1 MGANIDITERKR
13 AELALTDRNAQFE
26 LARKVTKVG
35 SFTYDYAEKTLQ
47 LSPAC
52 AAIYGLPEHTLEIS
66 QDDWRTRILPDDL
79 AHIDAVTRQAMA
91 NHQSELVLEFRIV
104 RPGGEVRWTELRILI
119 SYDGAGRALNLMGA
133 NIDVTERKQMAQ
145 ELTERNVQLTLAAQ
159 AGLVGSYA
167 YDTDTEIMTISEG
180 YAAIHGLPEH
190 TTEVARSEC
199 LAGIHP
205 DDIVRVK
212 QLRSEAFHARRR
224 EYNVEYRIIRT
235 SNEIRWVETRCFLS
249 YDAMGKP
256 KRVVGVSIDITERK
270 RAEEHLQ
277 ALNAELDHRVKNVL
291 ATVDAVAAHTLD
303 ASRSM
308 DDFVAALHGR
318 LRSLASTHELLSH
331 RRWSGIPLAELLHRE
346 LAPYGSDNSML
357 SGPEVILRA
366 EAGQAIGMVLHELVT
381 NAAKYGALSTRGGRF
396 QCCGSCRRMATPLGL
411 LLNGRKPAD
420 LQSTFKRKPVTGLA

>member
-1 MGANIDITERKR
+1 
-13 AELALTDRNAQFE
+13 
-26 LARKVTKVG
+26 
-35 SFTYDYAEKTLQ
+35 
-47 LSPAC
+47 
-52 AAIYGLPEHTLEIS
+52 
-66 QDDWRTRILPDDL
+66 
-79 AHIDAVTRQAMA
+79 
-91 NHQSELVLEFRIV
+91 
-104 RPGGEVRWTELRILI
+104 
-119 SYDGAGRALNLMGA
+119 MGA

-167 YDTDTEIMTISEG
+167 YDTDTEIMKISEG

-224 EYNVEYRIIRT
+224 EYNVEYRIIRP

-256 KRVVGVSIDITERK
+256 KRVVGVSIDMTERK

-346 LAPYGSDNSML
+346 LAPYGSDNTTL

-381 NAAKYGALSTRGGRF
+381 NAAKYGALSTRGGQVSVLWFLQTNGHAPGLVIEWQEAGGPSVHLQTKASYGTRVIADLVPYELG
-396 QCCGSCRRMATPLGL
+396 GSSDLAMNRKGVRC
-411 LLNGRKPAD
+411 LLNIPLKWIEAHPSFSVRRPA
-420 LQSTFKRKPVTGLA
+420 QELAPFERALWHRA